1 MRFFCYKKF
10 IKKISFF
17 FNCKYIYIFYT
28 LFIHFSY
35 YKQAIADAES
45 VWRRTLQLLRQ
56 LGKSSDSISE
66 RDVKLFCRHASNI
79 HVEKGTCIADE
90 YDSKTFDTS
99 DIGKMFINEILLNC
113 YRKFF
118 FVL

>member
-1 MRFFCYKKF
+1 MRFFLLQKF

-17 FNCKYIYIFYT
+17 FNYKYISYI
-28 LFIHFSY
+28 LHIFIHFSY

-99 DIGKMFINEILLNC
+99 DIGKMSIDEILLNY

-118 FVL
+118 LVL

>member
-1 MRFFCYKKF
+1 MRFFLLQKF

-17 FNCKYIYIFYT
+17 FNYKYISYI
-28 LFIHFSY
+28 LHIFIHVSY

-99 DIGKMFINEILLNC
+99 DIGKMSIDEILLNY

-118 FVL
+118 LAL